1 MPPKFLSLEFHLRFF
16 PALLWSRL
24 RPQQRQGTGFAPLSP
39 IIIVF
44 ACILLVILGIPYAM
58 SHGSVIGWILS
69 GVGLAGIVALFINSI
84 FSRSGPPSYDGFLA
98 GIFFF
103 FISLGITS
111 GVFIGALERSFA
123 LGLLAGAGGFVA
135 GYGIG
140 IFAGLWL
147 QYLGWMAD
155 LLNGISYLAILGM
168 FVVDLVLLAG

>member
-1 MPPKFLSLEFHLRFF
+1 VCSSDL
-16 PALLWSRL
+16 
-24 RPQQRQGTGFAPLSP
+24 
-39 IIIVF
+39 
-44 ACILLVILGIPYAM
+44 
-58 SHGSVIGWILS
+58 
-69 GVGLAGIVALFINSI
+69 
-84 FSRSGPPSYDGFLA
+84 
-98 GIFFF
+98 
-103 FISLGITS
+103 TS

-135 GYGIG
+135 GYGVG